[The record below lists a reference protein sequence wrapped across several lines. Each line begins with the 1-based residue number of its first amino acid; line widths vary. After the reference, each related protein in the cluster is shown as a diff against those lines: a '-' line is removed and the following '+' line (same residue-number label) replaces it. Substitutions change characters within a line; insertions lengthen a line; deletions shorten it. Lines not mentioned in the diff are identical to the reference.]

1 MKKRFFRALSLLLL
15 LVLTLSLFTACSLDG
30 LFSFIENVNS
40 SFGGEGGG
48 GGGDKG
54 PLTPPVL
61 EGSDLYNRAYYAALT
76 DEEKLL
82 YVTLYEGLSALK
94 ETVEVGEAS
103 SQHAVFRAFS
113 AVLRDYPALFWMNG
127 GATLSGETLLTTKY
141 SLTPYA
147 LQAEGSLAAMKSV
160 LDERVAAI
168 VAEAQKQE
176 NLYKQILYVHDYLVT
191 HCEYDSE
198 SVDEIM
204 AAEGKTVHP
213 SSSAYGCLVKGKAVC
228 SGYAAAF
235 SLILQKLGV
244 PCIRVRGSRIGGEAH
259 EWNAV
264 NFDGET
270 YYVDVTWD
278 DPVVQDG
285 EDTLSHLYYF
295 INEAELTK
303 THAFRQNKD
312 ENALN
317 EIIPTA
323 TATEYEY
330 YRYFGLYADTYARA
344 SFLPIAQK
352 QKDNATVTARFG
364 SLSALQSA
372 KKDLVDRGYLRQ
384 IPALASRLSGKTF
397 SYVTDEKALTITFYL
412 P

>member
-1 MKKRFFRALSLLLL
+1 M
-15 LVLTLSLFTACSLDG
+15 
-30 LFSFIENVNS
+30 
-40 SFGGEGGG
+40 
-48 GGGDKG
+48 
-54 PLTPPVL
+54 
-61 EGSDLYNRAYYAALT
+61 
-76 DEEKLL
+76 
-82 YVTLYEGLSALK
+82 
-94 ETVEVGEAS
+94 
-103 SQHAVFRAFS
+103 
-113 AVLRDYPALFWMNG
+113 
-127 GATLSGETLLTTKY
+127 
-141 SLTPYA
+141 
-147 LQAEGSLAAMKSV
+147 
-160 LDERVAAI
+160 
-168 VAEAQKQE
+168 
-176 NLYKQILYVHDYLVT
+176 
-191 HCEYDSE
+191 
-198 SVDEIM
+198 
-204 AAEGKTVHP
+204 
-213 SSSAYGCLVKGKAVC
+213 
-228 SGYAAAF
+228 
-235 SLILQKLGV
+235 
-244 PCIRVRGSRIGGEAH
+244 
-259 EWNAV
+259 
-264 NFDGET
+264 
-270 YYVDVTWD
+270 TWD

-372 KKDLVDRGYLRQ
+372 KRDLVDRGYLRQ